1 MKTRHA
7 GSEPAWARFQ
17 PGAENLCPAVFSSQ
31 VPERKKTGGR
41 EGRDRSLKR
50 KRCAC
55 AERRD
60 WCSRS
65 ESNQNQRARH
75 PHGLSPG
82 RKHTRCDR
90 HRRAG
95 LPCTSR
101 SNGAALERRFALLE
115 KLTWSPDSGS
125 ERDRNCCD
133 AGARWRRI
141 SRADRGR
148 WVLLRG
154 VSTASRLLWIS
165 VDEVVVAEGEKIWG
179 SYGETTAYIA
189 RCPAR
194 FGGNIG
200 AYRRHRFVQL
210 RCRPIGSFSTPART
224 NSRAVSLRD

>member
-1 MKTRHA
+1 MKRKYGGGQSKESA
-7 GSEPAWARFQ
+7 KISWARHVLQ
-17 PGAENLCPAVFSSQ
+17 GRTAMVVVEGPDGAPAETTH
-31 VPERKKTGGR
+31 PDGCER
-41 EGRDRSLKR
+41 
-50 KRCAC
+50 A
-55 AERRD
+55 
-60 WCSRS
+60 
-65 ESNQNQRARH
+65 
-75 PHGLSPG
+75 P
-82 RKHTRCDR
+82 
-90 HRRAG
+90 
-95 LPCTSR
+95 
-101 SNGAALERRFALLE
+101 
-115 KLTWSPDSGS
+115 PDSGS

-154 VSTASRLLWIS
+154 VSTVSRLLWIS